1 MHTAPGLEEGGDGG
15 PHGADEH
22 TDEETDDQGAD
33 FIFGAGGNTGNGALQ
48 EVAKAT
54 GAGDTIFCIG
64 VDTDQWDTVP
74 AAQKCLITSATKELT
89 KSVTD
94 TIAIAKKGDFEGLTT
109 MGSAGLAPFHDFD
122 SKIPAD
128 VKTKV
133 EKVVS
138 DLKSGALTTGV
149 TV

>member
-1 MHTAPGLEEGGDGG
+1 
-15 PHGADEH
+15 
-22 TDEETDDQGAD
+22 
-33 FIFGAGGNTGNGALQ
+33 
-48 EVAKAT
+48 
-54 GAGDTIFCIG
+54 
-64 VDTDQWDTVP
+64 
-74 AAQKCLITSATKELT
+74 
-89 KSVTD
+89 
-94 TIAIAKKGDFEGLTT
+94 